1 MENYEYTRPNVN
13 RNNNAK
19 IRKLRRKKQKSEYMF
34 MLTASLVN
42 TYPEID
48 VQRMFLNL

>member
-1 MENYEYTRPNVN
+1 MKTQ
-13 RNNNAK
+13 K
-19 IRKLRRKKQKSEYMF
+19 KKQKSEYMF

-48 VQRMFLNL
+48 VQRMLLNL